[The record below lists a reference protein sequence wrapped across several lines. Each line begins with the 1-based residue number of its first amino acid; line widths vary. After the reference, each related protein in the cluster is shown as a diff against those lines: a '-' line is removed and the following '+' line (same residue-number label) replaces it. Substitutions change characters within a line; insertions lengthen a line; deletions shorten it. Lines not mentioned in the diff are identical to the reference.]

1 MIEFVEKPIT
11 SQDKARGNPELNNV
25 SFFPIGADIRPLA
38 NEPMTVPMRKIV
50 AKMNI
55 AIY

>member
-1 MIEFVEKPIT
+1 MTEFIERPIT

-25 SFFPIGADIRPLA
+25 IFFPIEVDIQPMA
-38 NEPMTVPMRKIV
+38 NEPMTVPMRKSV

-55 AIY
+55 ATD